1 MTLSLG
7 RALSTVALTA
17 GLTLA
22 TAGTAAAETYA
33 ALDAHGDVL
42 AYDASGDPEAAGT
55 PAPGVKN
62 GDVWRT
68 VFKHADR
75 RVSVRIKFA
84 DLRRKGV
91 MSGFVVR
98 VATNEKVRR
107 DVVVFAG
114 PKQWRGQAQM
124 MRPNG
129 NPVDCAVKHNINYDT
144 NVVTM
149 SFPRTCVSEPRW
161 VRMGAGSF
169 WMDGASNTAY
179 QDDAQL
185 SGRVNQTTVK
195 LSPRIRRG

>member
-7 RALSTVALTA
+7 RALSTLALAA
-17 GLTLA
+17 GLA
-22 TAGTAAAETYA
+22 VSTAGTAAAQTFSVR
-33 ALDAHGDVL
+33 DAHGDVL
-42 AYDASGDPEAAGT
+42 AYDASGDAETAGT

-75 RVSVRIKFA
+75 RVSARIKFA

-91 MSGFVVR
+91 MSGYIVR
-98 VATNEKVRR
+98 VVTNEKVRR
-107 DVVVFAG
+107 DVVIFAG
-114 PKQWRGQAQM
+114 PQQWRGEAQM
-124 MRPNG
+124 SRPNG
-129 NPVDCAVKHNINYDT
+129 NPVECDVKHAINYDT
-144 NVVTM
+144 NVITL
-149 SFPRTCVSEPRW
+149 SFPRGCVSDPRW

-169 WMDGASNTAY
+169 WMDGAMETAY

-185 SGRVNQTTVK
+185 SGRVRETTVK